1 LKYSDVL
8 SDWLIEEGYTHCF
21 FVAGG
26 NIMHLLNSVRE
37 KFTCVP
43 FVHEFGAAVAAEY
56 FTATSGDPKR
66 RAFVLVTAGP
76 GFTNTL
82 TAIASAWTE
91 SRELLVVGGQ
101 VKSSDLARGEVRQRG
116 IQEINGVDLAAPIC
130 KAVLQIDVP
139 IAKTSFV
146 QALRIGSSDRK
157 GPVFLEICLDAQGA
171 TVDLENLERNFAV
184 GVPKAQQPSNHL
196 AEDSLEAIKAAR
208 RPVLL
213 IGGGCDYTK
222 IITIREQLSNLGIP
236 IMTTWNGS
244 DRISSEEENYFG
256 RPNTW
261 GQRYSNI
268 ILQQSDLLIAV
279 GTRLG
284 IQQTGFAW
292 EEFIPLGDII
302 QIDIDETEL
311 SKGHPDV
318 KYPIQMD
325 SFEYLER
332 MIDTEFDPE
341 RYSDWLLFCREI
353 QNELP
358 TVETVNVTGQGFIDP
373 FKLMAKVSAL
383 VAPDA
388 VVIPCSSGGA
398 FTSAMQSFNLR
409 GQQRMLTNKGMASMG
424 YGLSGAIGA
433 SLAHL
438 ETNTYLFEGD
448 GGFAQNI
455 QELGTMV
462 ANSLPIKVFVL
473 ANSGYASIRM
483 TQRNYFNGA
492 WVGCDAETGLGLPE
506 WELLAASYKIP
517 YVLITPE
524 IFGSDEFA
532 ALINQPGPVFFEV
545 PVDPEQT
552 YFPKIASKVMPD
564 GSMRSNPL
572 HEMEPR
578 LPAGVRHKV
587 LAFTENIRPDEKKH
601 RSI

>member
-8 SDWLIEEGYTHCF
+8 SDWLIKEGYTHCF

-66 RAFVLVTAGP
+66 KAFVLVTAGP

-91 SRELLVVGGQ
+91 SRELLVIGGQ
-101 VKSSDLARGEVRQRG
+101 VKSSDLSRGEVRQRG
-116 IQEINGVDLAAPIC
+116 IQEINGLDLAAPIC
-130 KAVLQIDVP
+130 KAVLKVDVP
-139 IAKTSFV
+139 IAKSDFIR
-146 QALRIGSSDRK
+146 ALRIGSTGRK
-157 GPVFLEICLDAQGA
+157 GPVFIEVCLDAQGA
-171 TVDLENLERNFAV
+171 IVDLADLERNFDDALP
-184 GVPKAQQPSNHL
+184 GAQQPSNRFT
-196 AEDSLEAIKAAR
+196 EDSLDAIKSAR

-213 IGGGCDYTK
+213 IGGGCDYSK
-222 IITIREQLSNLGIP
+222 IVKIRRELSNLGIP

-244 DRISSEEENYFG
+244 DRISSEDENYFG

-261 GQRYSNI
+261 GQRYSNV

-292 EEFIPLGDII
+292 EEFIPLGGII
-302 QIDIDETEL
+302 QVDIDEKEL
-311 SKGHPDV
+311 SKGHPEV

-325 SFEYLER
+325 SFEYLEKL
-332 MIDTEFDPE
+332 IELNVSSE
-341 RYSDWLLFCREI
+341 SYSDWLLFCREI
-353 QNELP
+353 QKELP
-358 TVETVNVTGQGFIDP
+358 AVEAVNFTGQGFIDP
-373 FKLMAKVSAL
+373 FQLMAKVSSL
-383 VAPDA
+383 VATDA

-398 FTSAMQSFNLR
+398 FTVAMQSFNLR

-433 SLAHL
+433 SLAHM

-455 QELGTMV
+455 QELGTIM
-462 ANSLPIKVFVL
+462 ANSLPIKIFIL

-492 WVGCDAETGLGLPE
+492 WVGCDAETGLGLPN

-517 YVLITPE
+517 YVRITPE
-524 IFGSDEFA
+524 VFDGDDFSE
-532 ALINQPGPVFFEV
+532 LISQRGPAFFEV
-545 PVDPEQT
+545 PTDPEQT

-564 GSMRSNPL
+564 GSMKSNPL
-572 HEMEPR
+572 HLMDPPLDVE
-578 LPAGVRHKV
+578 
-587 LAFTENIRPDEKKH
+587 LARIVFRYLD
-601 RSI
+601 

>member
-1 LKYSDVL
+1 LKYSDAL

-66 RAFVLVTAGP
+66 KAFVLVTAGP

-91 SRELLVVGGQ
+91 SRELLVIGGQ
-101 VKSSDLARGEVRQRG
+101 VKSSDLSRGEVRQRG
-116 IQEINGVDLAAPIC
+116 IQEINGLDLAAPIC
-130 KAVLQIDVP
+130 KAVLKIEAPV
-139 IAKTSFV
+139 AKNSFV
-146 QALRIGSSDRK
+146 QSVRIGSTDRK
-157 GPVFLEICLDAQGA
+157 GPVFIEICLDAQGA
-171 TVDLENLERNFAV
+171 IVDLEVLERELEEV
-184 GVPKAQQPSNHL
+184 MPVAQQPSNHL
-196 AEDSLEAIKAAR
+196 LEDSLAAIKAAR

-213 IGGGCDYTK
+213 IGGGCDYSNFFS
-222 IITIREQLSNLGIP
+222 IREQLSNLGIP

-244 DRISSEEENYFG
+244 DRVSSEDKNYFG

-292 EEFIPLGDII
+292 EEFIPVGDII
-302 QIDIDETEL
+302 QIDIDEKEL

-325 SFEYLER
+325 SFEYLEK
-332 MIDTEFDPE
+332 MIDLEVDSE
-341 RYSDWLLFCREI
+341 RYSDWLLSCREI

-373 FKLMAKVSAL
+373 FKLMAKVSSL
-383 VAPDA
+383 VAPDT

-433 SLAHL
+433 SLAHM

-462 ANSLPIKVFVL
+462 ANSLPIKIFVL

-506 WELLAASYKIP
+506 WDLLAASYKIP
-517 YVLITPE
+517 YVRITPE
-524 IFGSDEFA
+524 IFEGDDFA
-532 ALINQPGPVFFEV
+532 AMINQAGPVFFEV
-545 PVDPEQT
+545 PTDPEQT
-552 YFPKIASKVMPD
+552 YFPKIASRVMPD
-564 GSMRSNPL
+564 GSMRSNPI
-572 HEMEPR
+572 HDMEPA
-578 LPAGVRHKV
+578 LTVELKNKV
-587 LAFTENIRPDEKKH
+587 FKYLDQASK
-601 RSI
+601 

>member
-1 LKYSDVL
+1 MKYSDVL
-8 SDWLIEEGYTHCF
+8 SEWLLKEGYTHCF

-56 FTATSGDPKR
+56 FTATSGDPR
-66 RAFVLVTAGP
+66 RKAFVLVTAGP

-91 SRELLVVGGQ
+91 SRELLVIGGQ
-101 VKSSDLARGEVRQRG
+101 VKSSDLSRGEVRQRG

-130 KAVLQIDVP
+130 KAVLQIDSPVG
-139 IAKTSFV
+139 KNSFV
-146 QALRIGSSDRK
+146 QALRIGSMDRK
-157 GPVFLEICLDAQGA
+157 GPVFIEICLDAQGA
-171 TVDLENLERNFAV
+171 IVDLEELESNFEEEM
-184 GVPKAQQPSNHL
+184 PIAQKPSKFSL
-196 AEDSLEAIKAAR
+196 DDSLAAIRAAR

-213 IGGGCDYTK
+213 IGGGCDYSQVVS
-222 IITIREQLSNLGIP
+222 IREKLSNLGIP

-244 DRISSEEENYFG
+244 DRISSEDENYFG

-261 GQRYSNI
+261 GQRYSNV

-292 EEFIPLGDII
+292 EEFIPVGEII
-302 QIDIDETEL
+302 QVDIDEKEL
-311 SKGHPDV
+311 SKGHPKV
-318 KYPIQMD
+318 QYPIQMD
-325 SFEYLER
+325 SIEYLEKLVGS
-332 MIDTEFDPE
+332 EPNPE
-341 RYSDWLLFCREI
+341 RYSDWLLFCRQI
-353 QNELP
+353 QKELP
-358 TVETVNVTGQGFIDP
+358 TIEAGNVTGHGFIDP
-373 FKLMAKVSAL
+373 FRLMTKVSSL

-398 FTSAMQSFNLR
+398 FTVAMQSFNLR
-409 GQQRMLTNKGMASMG
+409 GRQRMLTNKGMASMG

-433 SLAHL
+433 SLANMD
-438 ETNTYLFEGD
+438 TNTYLFEGD

-455 QELGTMV
+455 QELGTMI
-462 ANSLPIKVFVL
+462 ANSLPIKIFVL

-483 TQRNYFNGA
+483 TQRTYFNGA

-506 WELLAASYKIP
+506 WKLLAASYNIP

-524 IFGSDEFA
+524 VFDGDDFA
-532 ALINQPGPVFFEV
+532 KMINQNGPTFFEV
-545 PVDPEQT
+545 PTDPDQT
-552 YFPKIASKVMPD
+552 FFPKIASKVKPD
-564 GSMRSNPL
+564 GSMKSNPL
-572 HEMEPR
+572 HLMDPSLDVE
-578 LPAGVRHKV
+578 
-587 LAFTENIRPDEKKH
+587 LARIVIRYLD
-601 RSI
+601 